1 MGVPPRAVRVTD
13 RYEIWCHKLHGAS
26 EFSLSCSETVTK
38 EKTVQYFENICSKQC
53 PAYKAL
59 KTIPGVFSMKCHGR
73 HICFRIL
80 SDWLGACQ
88 LRSSIRPSKPR
99 ESHSLTN
106 GISVP
111 KGSHHFAL
119 PIVSKTF
126 KVSFI
131 QFFLRYSNI
140 MIAVWNDQNWVECLV
155 YGVTEKGKLKDV
167 IHTIAGNYCEGLESC
182 TPIPFWSPSKYWA

>member
-38 EKTVQYFENICSKQC
+38 ETTVQYFENICSKQC

-88 LRSSIRPSKPR
+88 LRSSTSAIQTTWKSFTHERNFR
-99 ESHSLTN
+99 TQGVTSLCITN
-106 GISVP
+106 W
-111 KGSHHFAL
+111 
-119 PIVSKTF
+119 SKTF

-131 QFFLRYSNI
+131 QFFLRYCNI